1 MIKRTL
7 HKMISIS
14 MALLV
19 MLSTLSITVEKHF
32 CGDFL
37 IDVSVFSEADKC
49 GAEVMPSETKEIQK
63 KSCCKDTI
71 DLVEGQDELLLN
83 SVLEDDTQNQDL
95 IVAFIYVFSGI
106 YDYLPKQQIPNYNYE
121 PPDLVFDIQ
130 VLGEVF
136 II

>member
-1 MIKRTL
+1 MIKLTL

-49 GAEVMPSETKEIQK
+49 GAEMMPSETNEIQK

-83 SVLEDDTQNQDL
+83 SVLENDQHQDL

>member
-1 MIKRTL
+1 MIKHTI
-7 HKMISIS
+7 HKMISIG

-49 GAEVMPSETKEIQK
+49 GAEMMPSETKEIQK

-83 SVLEDDTQNQDL
+83 SVLEDGQHQDL
-95 IVAFIYVFSGI
+95 IVAFIYAFSGF

>member
-1 MIKRTL
+1 
-7 HKMISIS
+7 MISIG

-49 GAEVMPSETKEIQK
+49 GAEVMRSETKEIQK

-83 SVLEDDTQNQDL
+83 SVLEDGQHQDL
-95 IVAFIYVFSGI
+95 IVAFIYAFSGF